1 MLTYTMNEKNKIPL
15 YEQLY
20 RNIKTDIING
30 KIKSGE
36 KLPSKRVLCTH
47 LGISKVTVEHA
58 YAQLADEGYIYS
70 VEKSGYFAEKV
81 FSPSDFTHTEIYYDD
96 EKPHK
101 YKCDISSGSINPD
114 LFPFTVW
121 SRLMRSVMLDF
132 RDELVRKTQSGGA
145 YILRRA
151 ICEYLLDF
159 RGMNVL
165 PEQIIIGAGTEYF
178 YSILVQYFGIQNHYA
193 VEDPGY
199 EKIANVYRSNGAEVT
214 YISMDDDGIVPQEL
228 ERCDANILHISPSHH
243 FPTGIVTS
251 ISRRRK
257 ILEWAREKT
266 GRFIIEDDYDSEF
279 RFSGRPLPTLQ
290 SMDGGENVIYMNS
303 FTKTMCPSMRISY
316 MVLPRCIA
324 KDFIIATKM
333 YSCPVPTFEQ
343 YTLASFISEGY
354 FEKHINR
361 TKKHYRR
368 LRDTLIDELK
378 IQFGDNIRICGE
390 NSGLHFL
397 LELKTAL
404 SDDDI
409 KERLLR
415 CDVKV
420 KCLSDYFHNREN
432 RTGTLVVSYSG
443 INENIIKDICR
454 ILAECII

>member
-368 LRDTLIDELK
+368 QRDTLIDELK

-443 INENIIKDICR
+443 INENIIKEICR